1 MERPSNLAPSYLTAC
16 RSHSYKYPASDEQ
29 ISPEIEGSEM
39 PTDLSQIPGLTQLV
53 IDDRNIHFQDLA
65 LNPHL
70 STGNQAVPFNDN
82 AISPLQQ
89 VSNWLDNEAL
99 MGIVPHHWKAQSNLQ
114 GDFFNNLPEGF
125 PNSPLGIS
133 FDKSSGGL
141 CDSPLSSSGSFP
153 PTPPGFINLP
163 QKIGPET
170 VIFPESP
177 FPRQF
182 ENQDSRPLPRY
193 APQPQADHIY
203 HYKYSSQLTGT
214 VKPGPLLRNTF
225 MSVKC

>member
-1 MERPSNLAPSYLTAC
+1 MERSSNQAPSYLTAG
-16 RSHSYKYPASDEQ
+16 RPHSYKYLASDEQ
-29 ISPEIEGSEM
+29 ISPEIENSEM
-39 PTDLSQIPGLTQLV
+39 PTDFSQIPGLTQLI
-53 IDDRNIHFQDLA
+53 IDDGNIHFQNPV

-70 STGNQAVPFNDN
+70 SIGNQAVPFNDN

-89 VSNWLDNEAL
+89 VSNWLGNEVL
-99 MGIVPHHWKAQSNLQ
+99 MGIEPHHRDAQSNPQ

-133 FDKSSGGL
+133 CDSSSGGL

-153 PTPPGFINLP
+153 PTPPEFINPP
-163 QKIGPET
+163 QNIGPET

-193 APQPQADHIY
+193 ALHPQVDHIH
-203 HYKYSSQLTGT
+203 HYE
-214 VKPGPLLRNTF
+214 
-225 MSVKC
+225 